1 MERGFGDRSQ
11 VLVLPRLN
19 YFYNGWPEHCY
30 TKQGKRVI
38 IMKTVNEVIA
48 FGKDVIRW
56 GISGSIVYQLYL
68 CILVALMMLGV
79 YAYFVQMKVGLSA
92 TNMSDIVSW
101 GFYIANFTFLVGVAA
116 AAVMIIVPSYI
127 LKDKDLHKVVII
139 GECVAIGALIMAL
152 MFVFVDLGAP
162 WNAWHL
168 IPIIG
173 LFNWPSSLLSW
184 DVLVLNGY
192 LAINLLVPSYI
203 LFCHYHNREPDPKKY
218 LPFVFLSIFW
228 AFGIHLVTAF
238 LYQGLP
244 ARPFWNNPLM
254 GPRFLA
260 SAFAAGP
267 ALIMIVLNIIQAR
280 SSFKIDEAV
289 YTKIRRI
296 VVVAAIINLI
306 MLFSEI
312 FKEFYLPTHHSQPA
326 IYLYFGLD
334 GNTELVPWI
343 WTGIAMNVLGTLLLA
358 FKPGGNRPIVLVPAC
373 ILLFLG
379 IWIEKGIG
387 TIIPGLVPS
396 PLGEIVNYAPSWV
409 EVCVTLG
416 VLALGVFVVSVL
428 LKPALIIEQQFES
441 EAH

>member
-1 MERGFGDRSQ
+1 M
-11 VLVLPRLN
+11 
-19 YFYNGWPEHCY
+19 
-30 TKQGKRVI
+30 
-38 IMKTVNEVIA
+38 MKTVNEVIA
-48 FGKDVIRW
+48 FSKDVIRW
-56 GISGSIVYQLYL
+56 GLSGGIIYQLYL

-79 YAYFVQMKVGLSA
+79 YAYFVQMKLGLSA

-127 LKDKDLHKVVII
+127 FKDKDFHKVVII

-173 LFNWPSSLLSW
+173 IFNWPSSLLSW

-192 LAINLLVPSYI
+192 LALTLLVPSYI
-203 LFCHYHNREPDPKKY
+203 LFCHYHNRQPDSKKY

-280 SSFKIDEAV
+280 SSFKLEEAV

-326 IYLYFGLD
+326 MYLYFGLD
-334 GNTELVPWI
+334 GHTDLVPWI
-343 WTGIAMNVLGTLLLA
+343 WTGIAMNVLGTLILA

-396 PLGEIVNYAPSWV
+396 PLGEIVNYTPSWV
-409 EVCVTLG
+409 EVCVTMG
-416 VLALGVFVVSVL
+416 VLALGVFIVSVL
-428 LKPALIIEQQFES
+428 LKPALAIEQRY
-441 EAH
+441 EAREG